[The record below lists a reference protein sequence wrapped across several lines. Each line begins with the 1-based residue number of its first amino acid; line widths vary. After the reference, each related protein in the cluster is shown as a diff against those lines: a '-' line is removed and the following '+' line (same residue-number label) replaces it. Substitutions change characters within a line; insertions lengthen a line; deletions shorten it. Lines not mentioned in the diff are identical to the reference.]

1 LTRDRAVEIWQFVAL
16 RPLCAALFRFA
27 RKEDEDTL
35 DILLDEMADRA
46 IDAFVELGMLKLDEE
61 V

>member
-1 LTRDRAVEIWQFVAL
+1 MAL